1 MLDTVSYFKA
11 FQVAGGGFMVVC
23 KMDTWSESILIGQW
37 TCENISHNLI
47 DGLAGLTLSFLRIT
61 EAFIKYKNLIRE

>member
-1 MLDTVSYFKA
+1 
-11 FQVAGGGFMVVC
+11 
-23 KMDTWSESILIGQW
+23 MDTWSESILIGQW

-61 EAFIKYKNLIRE
+61 EAFIKYKNFNFQGIF